1 MAVTALIV
9 AIVSALGTVAYAVIS
24 QLSIKHVRNQAN
36 LALRQLHDLRAPE
49 WGEVELVESG
59 DGSWTV
65 NLPLVSD
72 IRLDSVKLEVLV
84 GPGQTAGLYLQGDD
98 EGAAGG
104 LQLGESASW
113 QLRVNEEGDPTTRA
127 RITSTAG
134 EDSWSVLID
143 LPFSM
148 YQWVD
153 ITTTIGF

>member
-1 MAVTALIV
+1 VAVTALIV
-9 AIVSALGTVAYAVIS
+9 AIVSALGTVGSFIIS
-24 QLSIKHVRNQAN
+24 QLSIRHVRNQAN
-36 LALRQLHDLRAPE
+36 LALRQRHDLRTPE
-49 WGEVELVESG
+49 WGEADLVDNG
-59 DGSWTV
+59 AGSWTV

-72 IRLDSVKLEVLV
+72 AHLDSVRLEILV
-84 GPGQTAGLYLQGDD
+84 DPGQTAGLYLNGDD

-104 LQLGESASW
+104 LALGGKATW

-153 ITTTIGF
+153 ITTTIG